1 MRKYASTKVHD
12 KELNS
17 AAVTSESAVAF
28 AESVSASLSSSTE
41 ASVLAVSSSAEASVT
56 SIHSPSES
64 EVITIPSPVELID
77 EIAGCVSTSV
87 APPVASTAMDVP
99 TEPVPATAMPI
110 KNVSTAICNPSEPVS
125 TSIVANAKPVSMIIQ
140 AAAQPVCTSAAPSS
154 MATSSRAP
162 AETVS
167 KSISEIAES
176 ISTSKS
182 VPTLIAVSV
191 QSGMTSSPTETVST
205 PADSPLSLKTKML
218 EAHQQFTRARHGLKL
233 GTSRR
238 FFRRRQPFQAMSM
251 KIDRMEDTCARIEEK
266 LDMLIKQCGPVG
278 VQPADVKP
286 LLCDD
291 MKPVSPIV
299 VTPFSSSSMPPL
311 PPAHFPPAGMTS
323 FTPSNDMSSWPPST
337 MAPLPSDEM
346 TACSGADM
354 TSWSPDTPLWG
365 HSSVTPAPHNP
376 TDNQSLEISAETLA
390 HMSSH
395 SYTNTPTQF
404 AMRLMIHYFPDLFG
418 ADNRRFQYNVSGC
431 RGKERLD
438 PMRVNAIR
446 RYVSMYFPEVA
457 DDRVW
462 ITKCVSSMNER
473 LRRPSSRVSAGFP
486 GSI

>member
-17 AAVTSESAVAF
+17 AAVTSESAVAS
-28 AESVSASLSSSTE
+28 AESVSTSLSSSTE
-41 ASVLAVSSSAEASVT
+41 AGVLAVSSSAEASVT

-77 EIAGCVSTSV
+77 EIA
-87 APPVASTAMDVP
+87 STAMDVP
-99 TEPVPATAMPI
+99 TEPVPPIDMPT
-110 KNVSTAICNPSEPVS
+110 KNVSTAICDPSEPVS
-125 TSIVANAKPVSMIIQ
+125 TSIVANAKLP
-140 AAAQPVCTSAAPSS
+140 AAVQPVCTSASTSS
-154 MATSSRAP
+154 MGTSSHAP

-167 KSISEIAES
+167 KSISEIAEY

-205 PADSPLSLKTKML
+205 PADSPLSHKTKML

-266 LDMLIKQCGPVG
+266 LDMLIKQCGLVG

-286 LLCDD
+286 LMCDD

-365 HSSVTPAPHNP
+365 HSSVTPAPYNP

-418 ADNRRFQYNVSGC
+418 ADNRRFHYNVSGC